1 MNQWRAIAFAQSV
14 SAGGNMPIS
23 RRNCLKQLAAVGATG
38 ILLSN
43 APAAARSGLARP
55 IQLHVELDVTPGK
68 EKEMEEAF
76 QNLFSPLIR
85 KQPGFVEVKLLKFT
99 KAFEGKEIAPYRL
112 LISFETDEQ
121 RLRWVANPEHQH
133 VWPTIGKTLRYEPNT
148 VILYETV

>member
-1 MNQWRAIAFAQSV
+1 
-14 SAGGNMPIS
+14 MPVS
-23 RRNCLKQLAAVGATG
+23 RRNCLKKLASVGATG

-43 APAAARSGLARP
+43 PATAAPSGFAHP

-76 QNLFSPLIR
+76 QKLFSPLIR

-121 RLRWVANPEHQH
+121 RLRWVANPEHQRI
-133 VWPTIGKTLRYEPNT
+133 WPTIGKTLRYEPNT

>member
-1 MNQWRAIAFAQSV
+1 
-14 SAGGNMPIS
+14 MPVS
-23 RRNCLKQLAAVGATG
+23 RRNCLKKLAAVGATG
-38 ILLSN
+38 LLLSSPTTA
-43 APAAARSGLARP
+43 APSGSVHP

-76 QNLFSPLIR
+76 RDLFSPLIR

-99 KAFEGKEIAPYRL
+99 KAFEGKDIAPYRL

-121 RLRWVANPEHQH
+121 RQRWVANPEHQH
-133 VWPTIGKTLRYEPNT
+133 VWLTIGKTLRYEPNT